1 MTPEQELH
9 ELRKALAI
17 DERLAGLLANVAK
30 NYADTALRKQYL
42 TNDAAALIRQ
52 AGMAEGVEDFLKH
65 ITKPPI
71 AEKR

>member
-9 ELRKALAI
+9 EVRKALAL
-17 DERLAGLLANVAK
+17 DERLAGLLASAARSF
-30 NYADTALRKQYL
+30 ADAALRESYL
-42 TNDAAALIRQ
+42 TNDAATLIRQ
-52 AGMAEGVEDFLKH
+52 AGMAEGAEKFLKH